1 MDQYLTCR
9 GSSALS
15 IFRKN
20 DLAIRLGVIEVRA
33 LYIHYV
39 ALKSSGQG
47 RQADY
52 DETVLHQLL
61 TYGDDILGDELER
74 GEGSGYVLCIPE
86 IRDNLAVVQQIY
98 LVKNLSS
105 S

>member
-15 IFRKN
+15 VFRKN

-33 LYIHYV
+33 QFIHYV
-39 ALKSSGQG
+39 ALKSLGQG

-52 DETVLHQLL
+52 DETILHQLL

-74 GEGSGYVLCIPE
+74 GKEVDTYFVFPRYGTISPW
-86 IRDNLAVVQQIY
+86 
-98 LVKNLSS
+98 SS
-105 S
+105 KSTS